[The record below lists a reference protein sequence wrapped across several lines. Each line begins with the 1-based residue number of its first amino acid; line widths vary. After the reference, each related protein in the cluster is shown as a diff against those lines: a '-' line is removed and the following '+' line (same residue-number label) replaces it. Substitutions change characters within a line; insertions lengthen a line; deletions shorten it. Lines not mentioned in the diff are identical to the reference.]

1 MLSDSY
7 LSRPGSITLHEP
19 LIYVHLFLLLRPL
32 KAYPSR
38 PRVYIITMDPY
49 LLTPDGDD
57 IVDELLAS
65 LIIQDAETDETKFDK
80 SHDHRN

>member
-19 LIYVHLFLLLRPL
+19 LIYVHVFLLLRPL
-32 KAYPSR
+32 KAYRSR

-65 LIIQDAETDETKFDK
+65 LIIQTDETKFDK